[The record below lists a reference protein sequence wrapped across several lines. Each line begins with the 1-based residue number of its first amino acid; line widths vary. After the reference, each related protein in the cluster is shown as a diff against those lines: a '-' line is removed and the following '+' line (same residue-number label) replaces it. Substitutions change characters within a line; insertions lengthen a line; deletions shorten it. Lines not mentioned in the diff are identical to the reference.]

1 MKTHK
6 LVWYGVAAFAACIV
20 IGAAAWFISKAFLGA
35 SDKLPPGVPQSNVV
49 AFWSADGTTHELVS
63 GHDCILQNGAVFSD
77 GIAGRAF
84 KLDNTAGIKERRGSN
99 TFPPPAFDDGAYVEV
114 PKSDA
119 WVLGTNDFTVE
130 LWAKFNSVPVYDVGH
145 AQGGIFISDDEGAYD
160 VPKWWFALG
169 GGVLNIHI
177 NDPTNGPV
185 WLVKAP
191 FRPVLK
197 RWYHFAVTRSNEVF
211 TIYVNGKAVGSEA
224 SDRPLLETDAPLLI
238 GSAEGFYFDGLLEQ
252 VGLFKRALL
261 PSEIM
266 SIYNAH
272 GKR

>member
-1 MKTHK
+1 MFW
-6 LVWYGVAAFAACIV
+6 LSAATGAACII
-20 IGAAAWFISKAFLGA
+20 IGAAGWFILKGQFGT
-35 SDKLPPGVPQSNVV
+35 SDTLPPGIPRSNLI
-49 AFWSADGTTHELVS
+49 AFWSADGTTHELVN
-63 GHDCILQNGAVFSD
+63 GHNCTLQNGASFSD
-77 GIAGRAF
+77 GIAGQAF
-84 KLDNTAGIKERRGSN
+84 KLDNAAGIKERRSSDVY
-99 TFPPPAFDDGAYVEV
+99 PPPAFDGGAYVKV

-130 LWAKFNSVPVYDVGH
+130 LWAKFNSVPRYDIGH
-145 AQGGIFISDDEGAYD
+145 AQGGIFISDDEGAYE

-169 GGVLNIHI
+169 GGVLNVHI

-211 TIYVNGKAVGSEA
+211 TIYVNGEAVGSEA

-252 VGLFKRALL
+252 IGLFKRALSA
-261 PSEIM
+261 SEIR
-266 SIYNAH
+266 SIYETR